1 MRRLSN
7 EQGNWTV
14 CLSIAFT
21 AISFLT
27 IIGRYLPVDLSR
39 YNFWFAGKYESV
51 VNKKHDHMMLSSYT
65 YSNCP
70 FKMAKFSQYQLA
82 KEGPFTSETDK
93 MINSAMRAE
102 MALDLSNNAKAYER
116 VTNALQNHAFNRT
129 ILLDGDS
136 LTRQLFISLGC
147 LLWSA
152 GYVEDYVL
160 HHFVYNGG
168 TISILKNANYTASS
182 KNFGAAHVK
191 VKGGGEIYY
200 ISNPSKE
207 KIDGLSKR
215 MVHDACD
222 AKKEH
227 YEARYNG
234 QDLLPMKKKDVV
246 VLAAGHHEERLSYI
260 SAYKHFFQCIN
271 DEKSNGTK
279 AFTKWPHFFYQ
290 LSSVESFWTEDGMY
304 GSPQIPGKDMM
315 SCQPTV
321 PSAVHRQE
329 EREEFGGLVPFIAD
343 DVDLKKLG
351 EYHVEHG
358 DCLHWIQPGVPDLY
372 AAQLADFL
380 ITITEKTL

>member
-1 MRRLSN
+1 LS
-7 EQGNWTV
+7 
-14 CLSIAFT
+14 
-21 AISFLT
+21 
-27 IIGRYLPVDLSR
+27 VDLTSGEFVKQTPAR
-39 YNFWFAGKYESV
+39 TAVVPVIGEEEQVLSTEGDENV

-70 FKMAKFSQYQLA
+70 FTMAKFSQYQLA
-82 KEGPFTSETDK
+82 KEGPFTSGTDK
-93 MINSAMRAE
+93 RINSPMRAD
-102 MALDLSNNAKAYER
+102 MALDLSNNAKAYAR
-116 VTNALQNHAFNRT
+116 VTKALQNHAFNRT

-136 LTRQLFISLGC
+136 LTRQLFISVGC

-152 GYVEDYVL
+152 GYVEDYIL
-160 HHFVYNGG
+160 GQYVYNGG
-168 TISILKNANYTASS
+168 TNTILKNVNYTASS

-227 YEARYNG
+227 YKARYSFG

-246 VLAAGHHEERLSYI
+246 VLAAGHHKERSSYI

-304 GSPQIPGKDMM
+304 GSPRIPDKDMM

-343 DVDLKKLG
+343 DVDVKKLG

-380 ITITEKTL
+380 ITITERTL